1 MLLSVALTE
10 RVTAQDSNVTGYRT
24 VPVPAAPDNPTP
36 GNPIPGNPNPGTTS
50 QHPFALPSADWSAAA
65 RSEFGTADA
74 HADLAGDPNAPVA
87 VRPPLT
93 TDELMQEAQ
102 DFTTSDV
109 MRYGMKRFG
118 SRQELTSTAKDA
130 GLQIGNL
137 AAGALVDRLADS
149 AGTGP

>member
-1 MLLSVALTE
+1 
-10 RVTAQDSNVTGYRT
+10 
-24 VPVPAAPDNPTP
+24 
-36 GNPIPGNPNPGTTS
+36 
-50 QHPFALPSADWSAAA
+50 
-65 RSEFGTADA
+65 
-74 HADLAGDPNAPVA
+74 